1 MSTFA
6 EEGLK
11 EIDELSSSSGD
22 SFRVSIADLEQLER
36 LEAKG
41 QWEIRGEIR
50 ERAIDIEARML
61 ALYQLA
67 ALKAKKAVDIDQ
79 IAKIWERPLEVY
91 ELSLGLISSWIDRGH
106 GNPDVMHLH
115 ESVRKIRDQV
125 RWIYD
130 LHADQ

>member
-6 EEGLK
+6 EEGLR
-11 EIDELSSSSGD
+11 EIDELASSSGET
-22 SFRVSIADLEQLER
+22 FRVSIADLEELEK

-41 QWEIRGEIR
+41 QWEIRGEIKA
-50 ERAIDIEARML
+50 RAIDTEARML

-67 ALKAKKAVDIDQ
+67 ALKARKGVDTDQ
-79 IAKIWERPLEVY
+79 IAKIWKRPLQVY
-91 ELSLGLISSWIDRGH
+91 EFSFVLISGLIARGH

-115 ESVRKIRDQV
+115 ESVHKIRDQV

-130 LHADQ
+130 LHAAH